1 MCAMPSAETMHES
14 TPEPGTGATMARV
27 ATEPVA
33 PTREDPVAASGSA
46 FLGGPLGRHT
56 LTGASW
62 WSPVRIVVLVAMV
75 VFALGL
81 IQKAPCYN
89 GGWFFG
95 AGAQYTHAC
104 YSDIPHLYHARGF
117 AEGLVPYFDR
127 LPGDMEYLEYPVL
140 TGVFM
145 QVAAWL
151 TPDGGSYQDLGQN
164 YWMVN
169 AGMLMVC
176 AAVIAVCTVRTHARR
191 PWDGLLVALAPAF
204 ALTATI
210 NWDLLAVALT
220 SAAMLMWARSRPLAF
235 GVLLGLATAAKLYPV
250 FLLVPLLALC
260 WRAGRLR
267 AYGTAVAGAA
277 GAWLV
282 VNLPV
287 MVFSFEGWSK
297 FYRFSQE
304 RSVDFG
310 SFWLIL
316 DQRTD
321 LNLAPAVVNPIALV
335 LTVAALAGGVALVVA
350 APRRP
355 RFAQLAFL
363 AVAAFILTN
372 KVYSP
377 QYVLWL
383 VPLAALARP
392 RWRDFLIW
400 QACEVTYYLGIW
412 MYLAFTSGGD
422 KAKGLPLEGYQ
433 FAIVVHLVGT
443 LFLCAMVVRDILH
456 PEADPVRRSGDDDPS
471 GGVLDGAPD
480 AVALRGRSGPSDEP
494 GPARL
499 DEHDGTD
506 GSGEPGASGDGDG
519 DGNRD
524 STDAWGDVDGEDPWK
539 YRGGP
544 LRKEKAAGGRSDG

>member
-1 MCAMPSAETMHES
+1 MCAMPSAETTHQS
-14 TPEPGTGATMARV
+14 NPGPPEPGTGATVAQVRV
-27 ATEPVA
+27 EPVS
-33 PTREDPVAASGSA
+33 PTHEDPVAVTGSE
-46 FLGGPLGRHT
+46 FLGGPSGRHM
-56 LTGASW
+56 LTGTSW
-62 WSPVRIVVLVAMV
+62 WSPVRVVVLVAMAL
-75 VFALGL
+75 FALGL
-81 IQKAPCYN
+81 VQKAPCYN
-89 GGWFFG
+89 GGWFHG

-127 LPGDMEYLEYPVL
+127 LPGDMDYLEYPVL

-145 QVAAWL
+145 EVASWL
-151 TPDGGSYQDLGQN
+151 TPDGGSFQDQSQN

-176 AAVIAVCTVRTHARR
+176 AAVIAVCAARTHARR
-191 PWDGLLVALAPAF
+191 PWDGLLVALAPAY

-220 SAAMLMWARSRPLAF
+220 AGAMLMWARSRPLAF

-250 FLLVPLLALC
+250 FLLAPLLALC
-260 WRAGRLR
+260 WRSGRLR
-267 AYGTAVAGAA
+267 EYATALAGAA

-282 VNLPV
+282 VNVPV
-287 MVFSFEGWSK
+287 MLFAFEGWSK

-321 LNLAPAVVNPIALV
+321 LDLSPAVVNPLALV
-335 LTVAALAGGVALVVA
+335 LTLVAVAGVMALCLSAR
-350 APRRP
+350 RRP
-355 RFAQLAFL
+355 RFAQVAFL
-363 AVAAFILTN
+363 VVAAFILTN

-400 QACEVTYYLGIW
+400 QTCEVMYFLGIW
-412 MYLAFTSGGD
+412 MYLAQTSGGD

-433 FAIVVHLVGT
+433 FAIVLHLVGT
-443 LFLCAMVVRDILH
+443 LFLCAVIVRDIVR
-456 PEADPVRRSGDDDPS
+456 PEGDVVRRSGEDDPS

-480 AVALRGRSGPSDEP
+480 TSRRATGGGSPHEQSPEDAEGSDDAVAPTDE
-494 GPARL
+494 
-499 DEHDGTD
+499 TD
-506 GSGEPGASGDGDG
+506 G
-519 DGNRD
+519 
-524 STDAWGDVDGEDPWK
+524 DPWK
-539 YRGGP
+539 YRGGS
-544 LRKEKAAGGRSDG
+544 LRKEKAAGNEDGNR